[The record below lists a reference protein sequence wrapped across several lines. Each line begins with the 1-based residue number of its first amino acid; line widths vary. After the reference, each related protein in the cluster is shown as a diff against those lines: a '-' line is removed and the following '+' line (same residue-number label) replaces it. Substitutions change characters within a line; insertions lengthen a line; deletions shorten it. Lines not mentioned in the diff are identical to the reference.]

1 MNIDEYLNNLQ
12 NDLDNQLSQFGF
24 GRSQTSGQQNEDYFG
39 GFKFCPEC
47 GTKVDADANFCPN
60 CGTRLD
66 SLEEEPEQIER
77 NSFCE
82 NSDDEQVG
90 VIFTDTQKLAE
101 KYDCPQEEVN
111 AVIESFPCGKY
122 PKNLF

>member
-12 NDLDNQLSQFGF
+12 NDLDNQLSQFGL
-24 GRSQTSGQQNEDYFG
+24 GRSLTSAQQHEEGFG

-47 GTKVDADANFCPN
+47 GTKVDAGANFCPN

-82 NSDDEQVG
+82 NSDDEQTG
-90 VIFTDTQKLAE
+90 YLYRHPKTWRKIQLFT
-101 KYDCPQEEVN
+101 
-111 AVIESFPCGKY
+111 G
-122 PKNLF
+122 